1 MYHGPRARPVGTGEG
16 VAESNQAERI
26 GPGISLAGR
35 YEVGEAVGYGG
46 MATVYRGRD
55 TLLDR
60 DVAVKVL
67 NARLREDGA
76 DRDAFLRE
84 ARAAAALVHPNV
96 VAIYDAGVFA
106 GWPYIVMEYVPGGTL
121 KDLLDREGRL
131 PPQRAVAIAAAMA
144 EALDYG
150 HRRGIVHADVKPGN
164 ILLDATGQPK
174 LVDFGI
180 AQTAAATVALTQAI
194 TGTAAYIA
202 PEQLEGQ
209 PLDGRADIYALG
221 TVLYQ
226 MLTGVLPF
234 EAPNAATLATRRL
247 VSAPRP
253 IQELAPAIPP
263 ALAAVVMRC
272 LARYPDDRFASAN
285 ELARA
290 LRAIERGEPA
300 TEPTA
305 PLRPP
310 PPDERT
316 QVWRRE
322 EIAVAPRRNLFP
334 LVVTALGVVV
344 VALAAVLGVLLL
356 RGPGGSA
363 VVPAVQ
369 GQLLDQAAQE
379 LHAAGLSIEVQ
390 IQPSNQPVGT
400 VLSQNPQP
408 NAHLAKKDPVQL
420 VVSGGPAP

>member
-1 MYHGPRARPVGTGEG
+1 MGEG

-26 GPGISLAGR
+26 GPGTFLAGR
-35 YEVGEAVGYGG
+35 YEVDETVGYGG

-60 DVAVKVL
+60 EVAIKVL
-67 NARLREDGA
+67 NARLREDGT

-131 PPQRAVAIAAAMA
+131 SPQRAIAIAAAMA

-164 ILLDATGQPK
+164 ILLDAAGQPK

-209 PLDGRADIYALG
+209 PLDGRADLYALG

-226 MLTGVLPF
+226 MLAGALPF

-253 IQELAPAIPP
+253 IQELAPTIPP

-272 LARYPDDRFASAN
+272 LARYPDDRFASAG

-290 LRAIERGEPA
+290 LRAIERGEPVA
-300 TEPTA
+300 EPTA

-310 PPDERT
+310 PEERT

-322 EIAVAPRRNLFP
+322 EVAVAPRRNLFP
-334 LVVTALGVVV
+334 LVAAALGAIV
-344 VALAAVLGVLLL
+344 VALAIVLAVLLL
-356 RGPGGSA
+356 RGPSGSA
-363 VVPAVQ
+363 IVPAVQ

-379 LHAAGLSIEVQ
+379 LHAAGFSIEVQ
-390 IQPSNQPVGT
+390 IQPANQPVGT

-408 NAHLAKKDPVQL
+408 NARLSKKDPVQL